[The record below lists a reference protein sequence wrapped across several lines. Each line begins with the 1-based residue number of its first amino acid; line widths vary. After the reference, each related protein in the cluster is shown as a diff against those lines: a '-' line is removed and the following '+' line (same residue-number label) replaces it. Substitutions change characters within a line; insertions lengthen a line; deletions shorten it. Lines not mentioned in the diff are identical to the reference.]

1 MIALNNKKDYIM
13 MKYSTASKVLQKRAE
28 WYGRSLSWLVSTIEN
43 ELRDAGY
50 ANETVRVMQ
59 AYNVYI
65 GSKVYANGS

>member
-1 MIALNNKKDYIM
+1 M

-28 WYGRSLSWLVSTIEN
+28 WYGKSLSWLVSTIEN

-59 AYNVYI
+59 AY
-65 GSKVYANGS
+65 KVYANGS